1 MRKIDCPGTCSS
13 TVTSG
18 LPQVMVDIYLDAAG
32 RESVAELLVKTGMHV
47 AWEEGTRVSGGRQR
61 ATGSRNVC
69 SVGAEG
75 DGGRRTRLQMI
86 SKTVRITEA
95 GESKRPSSSLAH
107 VAGNSQRRS
116 EESPSGFGVG
126 CLVSA
131 LQRME
136 EGWASRA
143 PVYSPPPL
151 LSTSP
156 VTPSPP
162 PVLTTSLSP
171 PPISTSSHSPL
182 ETHSSLTPSVNSKAP
197 PYTHSPF
204 LRLQKVLHTLE
215 TDPSC

>member
-61 ATGSRNVC
+61 ATSRDVC

-75 DGGRRTRLQMI
+75 DGGRRTQLQMI
-86 SKTVRITEA
+86 GKTVRITEA

-107 VAGNSQRRS
+107 IAGNSQRKS

-136 EGWASRA
+136 EGWESRA

-162 PVLTTSLSP
+162 PVLTTSLLP
-171 PPISTSSHSPL
+171 PPISPSSHSPL

-204 LRLQKVLHTLE
+204 LRLQKVLHTLK